1 MYKQLKPLKINVIS
15 DLHYFAKSL
24 GTSGPEFEKANAK
37 AANDLLHTEEILE
50 ALKTQLAD
58 KNEPEI
64 ILVSGDTNYNG
75 EPESHSGVIR
85 LLSELQEKG
94 KKVYAITATH
104 DFRDN
109 NKTRR
114 FTPEGAE
121 EIDATKR
128 SELFDLYRRFG
139 PDEAIAVHKESMSYV
154 VQLCDGYRLFALND
168 DSNGEGGSGFSDE
181 CFKWITAQVAD
192 AKKNGQFIIPMT
204 HHPMISPS
212 PLYSIIGEHDMM
224 TDAKKRCNQFADMGV
239 PFMLTGHT
247 HMQDISYI
255 YSQKGNIFY
264 DITTACPVGYP
275 GVFRTIEVDPANKTV
290 NVGTRTIDVKPAF
303 DMNGDTLTEHLE
315 NKFFGMIKEIVH
327 AAAYDTEK
335 LSRMVTAF
343 SVKPSVIYRYG
354 WLMRPFAK
362 ILTKLKIKHA
372 AKLCKKETGLKKSD
386 WADIANENVVD
397 FIMTLVMNLY
407 GGDGKYTPDSAHYK
421 ITVGVCNVVDSTVSA
436 LRINLKKIL
445 KTDGGIAELVRPL
458 LYNAGISDNF
468 ATLTLYPLYSSDNPA
483 PEQAVKDEEIPDTVK
498 KSKKG
503 KGIIT
508 LAVLIAVLLLPVI
521 LLWLLFGFISNRI
534 RFSKELKSDEQ

>member
-1 MYKQLKPLKINVIS
+1 MYKQLKPLRINVIS

-50 ALKTQLAD
+50 ALFTQIE
-58 KNEPEI
+58 KESEPEI
-64 ILVSGDTNYNG
+64 VLVSGDVTYNG
-75 EPESHSGVIR
+75 EPESHEGVIR
-85 LLSELQEKG
+85 LLSGLQEKG
-94 KKVYAITATH
+94 KKVYVITATH

-128 SELFDLYRRFG
+128 SELFEMYRRFG

-168 DSNGEGGSGFSDE
+168 DSNGDGGSGFSDE

-212 PLYSIIGEHDMM
+212 PLYSIIGKSDMM
-224 TDAKKRCNQFADMGV
+224 TDAKKRCGQFADMGV

-275 GVFRTIEVDPANKTV
+275 GVFRTIEFDPANKK
-290 NVGTRTIDVKPAF
+290 IDVSTREIEVLPNF
-303 DMNGDTLTEHLE
+303 EMNGETLEKHLE
-315 NKFFGMIKEIVH
+315 NKFFGMIKEIIRS
-327 AAAYDTEK
+327 AAYDTQK
-335 LSRMVTAF
+335 LARMVTAF
-343 SVKPSVIYRYG
+343 SVKPSVIYRFG
-354 WLMRPFAK
+354 WLMRPIAK

-372 AKLCKKETGLKKSD
+372 ARLCKKETGLKKED
-386 WADIANENVVD
+386 YAAIADESVVD
-397 FIMTLVMNLY
+397 FIMSLVMNLY
-407 GGDGKYTPDSAHYK
+407 GGDGQYTPDTAYYK
-421 ITVGVCNVVDSTVSA
+421 ITVGICNLFDSVLSA
-436 LRINLKKIL
+436 LRIDLKKLL
-445 KTDGGIAELVRPL
+445 KNDGSIAELVKPL
-458 LYNAGISDNF
+458 LYNAGIPDKQAS
-468 ATLTLYPLYSSDNPA
+468 LKLYPIYSSDNPA
-483 PEQAVKDEEIPDTVK
+483 PGKQEAAPVSDTVK

-503 KGIIT
+503 GGII
-508 LAVLIAVLLLPVI
+508 AVTVLSAVVFLPLI
-521 LLWLLFGFISNRI
+521 LLWLLIGFIANRI
-534 RFSKELKSDEQ
+534 RFSNELKSDEQ

>member
-1 MYKQLKPLKINVIS
+1 MYKQLKPLRINVIS

-50 ALKTQLAD
+50 ALFTQIE
-58 KNEPEI
+58 KESEPEI
-64 ILVSGDTNYNG
+64 VLVSGDVTYNG
-75 EPESHSGVIR
+75 EPESHEGVIR
-85 LLSELQEKG
+85 LLSGLQEKG
-94 KKVYAITATH
+94 KKVYVITATH

-128 SELFDLYRRFG
+128 SELFEMYRRFG

-168 DSNGEGGSGFSDE
+168 DSNGDGGSGFSDE

-212 PLYSIIGEHDMM
+212 PLYSIIGKSDMM
-224 TDAKKRCNQFADMGV
+224 TDAKKRCGQFADMGV

-275 GVFRTIEVDPANKTV
+275 GVFRTIEFDPANKK
-290 NVGTRTIDVKPAF
+290 IDVSTREIEVLPNF
-303 DMNGDTLTEHLE
+303 EMNGETLEKHLE
-315 NKFFGMIKEIVH
+315 NKFFGMIKEIIRS
-327 AAAYDTEK
+327 AAYDTQK
-335 LSRMVTAF
+335 LARMVTAF
-343 SVKPSVIYRYG
+343 SVKPSVIYRFG

-372 AKLCKKETGLKKSD
+372 ARLCKKETGLKKED
-386 WADIANENVVD
+386 YAAIADESVVD
-397 FIMTLVMNLY
+397 FIMSLVMNLY
-407 GGDGKYTPDSAHYK
+407 GGDGQYTPDTAYYK
-421 ITVGVCNVVDSTVSA
+421 ITVGICNLFDSVLSA
-436 LRINLKKIL
+436 LRIDLKKLL
-445 KTDGGIAELVRPL
+445 KNDGSIAELVKPL
-458 LYNAGISDNF
+458 LYNAGIPDKQAS
-468 ATLTLYPLYSSDNPA
+468 LKLYPIYSSDNPA
-483 PEQAVKDEEIPDTVK
+483 PGKQEAAPVSDTVK

-503 KGIIT
+503 GGII
-508 LAVLIAVLLLPVI
+508 AVTVLSAVVFLPLI
-521 LLWLLFGFISNRI
+521 LLWLLIGFIANRI
-534 RFSKELKSDEQ
+534 RFSNELKSDEQ

>member
-50 ALKTQLAD
+50 ALFTQIE
-58 KNEPEI
+58 KESEPEI
-64 ILVSGDTNYNG
+64 VLVSGDVTYNG
-75 EPESHSGVIR
+75 EPESHEGVIR
-85 LLSELQEKG
+85 LLSGLQEKG
-94 KKVYAITATH
+94 KKVYVITATH
-104 DFRDN
+104 DFREN

-128 SELFDLYRRFG
+128 SELFEMYRRFG

-168 DSNGEGGSGFSDE
+168 DSNCDGGSGFSDE

-212 PLYSIIGEHDMM
+212 PLYSIIGESDMM
-224 TDAKKRCNQFADMGV
+224 TDAKKRCSQFADMGV

-247 HMQDISYI
+247 HMQDISYT

-264 DITTACPVGYP
+264 DITTACPIGYP
-275 GVFRTIEVDPANKTV
+275 GVFRTIEFDPANKK
-290 NVGTRTIDVKPAF
+290 IDVSTREIEVLPDF
-303 DMNGDTLTEHLE
+303 EMNGETLEKHLE
-315 NKFFGMIKEIVH
+315 NKFFGMIKEIIRS
-327 AAAYDTEK
+327 AAYDTEK
-335 LSRMVTAF
+335 LARMVTAF
-343 SVKPSVIYRYG
+343 SVKPSVIYRFG

-372 AKLCKKETGLKKSD
+372 ARLCKKETGLKKED
-386 WADIANENVVD
+386 YAAIADESVVD
-397 FIMTLVMNLY
+397 FIMSLVMNLY
-407 GGDGKYTPDSAHYK
+407 GGDGQYTPNTAYYK
-421 ITVGVCNVVDSTVSA
+421 IAVGICSLFDSVLSV
-436 LRINLKKIL
+436 LKIDLKKLL
-445 KTDGGIAELVRPL
+445 KNDGSIAELVKPL
-458 LYNAGISDNF
+458 LYNAGIPDKEAS
-468 ATLTLYPLYSSDNPA
+468 LKLYPIYSSDNPA
-483 PEQAVKDEEIPDTVK
+483 PERQEAAPASDTVK

-503 KGIIT
+503 GGIIAVT
-508 LAVLIAVLLLPVI
+508 VLAVIVFLPII

-534 RFSKELKSDEQ
+534 RFSKKLKSEEQ

>member
-1 MYKQLKPLKINVIS
+1 MYKQLKPLRINVIS

-50 ALKTQLAD
+50 ALFTQIE
-58 KNEPEI
+58 KESEPEI
-64 ILVSGDTNYNG
+64 VLVSGDVTYNG
-75 EPESHSGVIR
+75 EPESHEGVIR
-85 LLSELQEKG
+85 LLSGLQEKG
-94 KKVYAITATH
+94 KKVYVITATH
-104 DFRDN
+104 DFRNN

-128 SELFDLYRRFG
+128 SELFEMYRRFG

-168 DSNGEGGSGFSDE
+168 DSNGDGGSGFSDE

-212 PLYSIIGEHDMM
+212 PLYSIIGESDMM
-224 TDAKKRCNQFADMGV
+224 TDAKKRCGQFADMGV

-247 HMQDISYI
+247 HMQDISYT

-264 DITTACPVGYP
+264 DITTACPIGYP
-275 GVFRTIEVDPANKTV
+275 GVFRTIEFDPANKK
-290 NVGTRTIDVKPAF
+290 IDVSTREIEVLPNF
-303 DMNGDTLTEHLE
+303 EMNGETLEKHLE
-315 NKFFGMIKEIVH
+315 NKFFGMIKEIIRS
-327 AAAYDTEK
+327 AAYDTQK
-335 LSRMVTAF
+335 LARMVTAF

-372 AKLCKKETGLKKSD
+372 ARLCKKETGLKKED
-386 WADIANENVVD
+386 YAAIADESVVD
-397 FIMTLVMNLY
+397 FIMSLVMNLY
-407 GGDGKYTPDSAHYK
+407 GGDGQYTPDTAYYK
-421 ITVGVCNVVDSTVSA
+421 IAVGICSLFDSVLSA
-436 LRINLKKIL
+436 LRIDLKKLL
-445 KTDGGIAELVRPL
+445 KNDGSIAELVKPL
-458 LYNAGISDNF
+458 LYNAGIPDKQAS
-468 ATLTLYPLYSSDNPA
+468 LKLYPIYSSDNPA
-483 PEQAVKDEEIPDTVK
+483 PGKQEAAPVSDTVK

-503 KGIIT
+503 GGII
-508 LAVLIAVLLLPVI
+508 AVTVLSAVVFLPLI
-521 LLWLLFGFISNRI
+521 LLWLLIGFIANRI

>member
-50 ALKTQLAD
+50 ALFTQIE
-58 KNEPEI
+58 KESEPEI
-64 ILVSGDTNYNG
+64 VLVSGDVTYNG
-75 EPESHSGVIR
+75 EPESHEGVIR
-85 LLSELQEKG
+85 LLSGLQEKG
-94 KKVYAITATH
+94 KKVYVITATH
-104 DFRDN
+104 DFREN

-128 SELFDLYRRFG
+128 SELFEMYRRFG

-168 DSNGEGGSGFSDE
+168 DSNCDGGSGFSDE

-212 PLYSIIGEHDMM
+212 PLYSIIGESDMM
-224 TDAKKRCNQFADMGV
+224 TDAKKRCSQFADMGV

-247 HMQDISYI
+247 HMQDISYT

-264 DITTACPVGYP
+264 DITTACPIGYP
-275 GVFRTIEVDPANKTV
+275 GVFRTIEFDPANKK
-290 NVGTRTIDVKPAF
+290 IDVSTREIEVLPDF
-303 DMNGDTLTEHLE
+303 EMNGETLEKHLE
-315 NKFFGMIKEIVH
+315 NKFFGMIKEIIRS
-327 AAAYDTEK
+327 AAYDTEK
-335 LSRMVTAF
+335 LARMVTAF
-343 SVKPSVIYRYG
+343 SVKPSVIYRFG

-372 AKLCKKETGLKKSD
+372 ARLCKKETGLKKED
-386 WADIANENVVD
+386 YAAIADESVVD
-397 FIMTLVMNLY
+397 FIMSLVMNLY
-407 GGDGKYTPDSAHYK
+407 GGDGQYTPNTAYYK
-421 ITVGVCNVVDSTVSA
+421 IAVGICSLFDSVLSV
-436 LRINLKKIL
+436 LKIDLKKLL
-445 KTDGGIAELVRPL
+445 KNDGSIAELVKPL
-458 LYNAGISDNF
+458 LYNAGIPDKEAS
-468 ATLTLYPLYSSDNPA
+468 LKLYPIYSSDNPA
-483 PEQAVKDEEIPDTVK
+483 PERQEAAPASDTVK

-503 KGIIT
+503 GGIIAVT
-508 LAVLIAVLLLPVI
+508 VLAAVVFLPII

-534 RFSKELKSDEQ
+534 RFSKKLKSEEQ

>member
-1 MYKQLKPLKINVIS
+1 MYKQLQPLKINVIS
-15 DLHYFAKSL
+15 DIHYFAKSL

-50 ALKTQLAD
+50 ALETQLERE
-58 KNEPEI
+58 NEPEI
-64 ILVSGDTNYNG
+64 VLVSGDMTYNG
-75 EPESHSGVIR
+75 EPESHEGAVKLLTKLQKSGKR
-85 LLSELQEKG
+85 
-94 KKVYAITATH
+94 VYVITATH

-128 SELFDLYRRFG
+128 SELFDLYRSFG

-192 AKKNGQFIIPMT
+192 AKKNGQFIIAMT

-224 TDAKKRCNQFADMGV
+224 TDAKKRCNQLADMGV

-247 HMQDISYI
+247 HMQDISYT

-264 DITTACPVGYP
+264 DITTACPIGYP
-275 GVFRTIEVDPANKTV
+275 GVFRTIEFDPANKKIDIS
-290 NVGTRTIDVKPAF
+290 TRDIEVLPGF
-303 DMNGDTLTEHLE
+303 EMNGDTLEKHLE
-315 NKFFGMIKEIVH
+315 NKFFGMIKEIVNS
-327 AAAYDTEK
+327 AAYDTKK
-335 LSRMVTAF
+335 LARMVTAF

-354 WLMRPFAK
+354 WILRPFAK
-362 ILTKLKIKHA
+362 VLTKLKIKHVA
-372 AKLCKKETGLKKSD
+372 RICKKETGLKKED
-386 WADIANENVVD
+386 WAAIADESVVD

-407 GGDGKYTPDSAHYK
+407 GGDGQYSPNTAYYK
-421 ITVGVCNVVDSTVSA
+421 IAVGVCNVFDSILSA
-436 LRINLKKIL
+436 LKINLSKLL
-445 KTDGGIAELVRPL
+445 KTDAGISELIKPL
-458 LYNAGISDNF
+458 LYNAGIPDKF
-468 ATLTLYPLYSSDNPA
+468 ASLKLYPLYSSDNPA
-483 PEQAVKDEEIPDTVK
+483 PERQEAAPFSDTVK

-503 KGIIT
+503 KGIISLT
-508 LAVLIAVLLLPVI
+508 VIAVLVFLPLI
-521 LLWLLFGFISNRI
+521 LLWLLFGFIANRI
-534 RFSKELKSDEQ
+534 KFSKELKSDAQ